1 MSTQDGVG
9 AAAGADPA
17 SGPPRRRDESMAL
30 LTGVMEHPLDL
41 GYAAAAERRRADG
54 EPRTSPG
61 RSVVVLLVLVLVGLL
76 LSTAALQARGQTT
89 SRVAERDLLVAEIGR
104 QDGVAARLQR
114 ANATLVTQLE
124 AERTRALQQ
133 QSQGDL
139 ADQVTRLGQV
149 TGALSVA
156 GPGITVTV
164 DDASA
169 VAAAPGGDARASTSA
184 DDGRVLDQDLQKV
197 VNGLWAAGAEAVS
210 VNGQRLTALSAIR
223 SAGQAILVDYRPL
236 SPPYRVLAI
245 GDPDQ
250 LPARFADGAGG
261 RDLMYLSD
269 NFGVRYDVTPAARL
283 VLPASAGL
291 DVRRAQPVA
300 GVASAQTGPSPGS
313 TTTPTTAPTTGT
325 ATPKERP

>member
-1 MSTQDGVG
+1 
-9 AAAGADPA
+9 
-17 SGPPRRRDESMAL
+17 
-30 LTGVMEHPLDL
+30 
-41 GYAAAAERRRADG
+41 
-54 EPRTSPG
+54 
-61 RSVVVLLVLVLVGLL
+61 
-76 LSTAALQARGQTT
+76 
-89 SRVAERDLLVAEIGR
+89 EITR
-104 QDGVAARLQR
+104 QDDAVA
-114 ANATLVTQLE
+114 
-124 AERTRALQQ
+124 
-133 QSQGDL
+133 
-139 ADQVTRLGQV
+139 RLGQRNVTLQNRIEGERARQLGQQALGGLADRVRALALV
-149 TGALSVA
+149 TGALSVV
-156 GPGITVTV
+156 GPGVRVDV
-164 DDASA
+164 DDA
-169 VAAAPGGDARASTSA
+169 AALTPKAGGDPRARSAA

-245 GDPDQ
+245 GDPDR

-269 NFGVRYDVTPAARL
+269 NFGVRYDVTPATRL

-313 TTTPTTAPTTGT
+313 TTTPTTTSTRAPTTGT

>member
-1 MSTQDGVG
+1 MSAAGG
-9 AAAGADPA
+9 AAPAPDDEPDPA
-17 SGPPRRRDESMAL
+17 PGPARRRDESMAL

-41 GYAAAAERRRADG
+41 GYAAAAERRRSGGQPPVNA
-54 EPRTSPG
+54 G

-76 LSTAALQARGQTT
+76 LATAALQARGQTT
-89 SRVAERDLLVAEIGR
+89 SRVAERDLLVAEIAR
-104 QDGVAARLQR
+104 QDGAASRLQQ
-114 ANATLVTQLE
+114 ANVALANQLE
-124 AERTRALQQ
+124 AERTRQLEQQ
-133 QSQGDL
+133 AQGDL
-139 ADQVTRLGQV
+139 ADQVTRLGLV

-164 DDASA
+164 DDAAA
-169 VAAAPGGDARASTSA
+169 VAVAPGGDARASTTA

-210 VNGQRLTALSAIR
+210 VNGQRLSALSAIR

-245 GDPDQ
+245 GDPDT

-261 RDLMYLSD
+261 RDLLYLSD
-269 NFGVRYDVTPAARL
+269 NFGVRYDVASSPRL

-300 GVASAQTGPSPGS
+300 GVATAQTGPSVGATS
-313 TTTPTTAPTTGT
+313 TATTGP